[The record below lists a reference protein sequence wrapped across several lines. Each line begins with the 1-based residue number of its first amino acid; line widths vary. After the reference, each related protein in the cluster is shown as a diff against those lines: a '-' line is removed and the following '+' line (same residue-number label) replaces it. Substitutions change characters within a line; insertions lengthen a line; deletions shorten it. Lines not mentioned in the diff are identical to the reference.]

1 MFDLKKSLK
10 KQSGKISQPLLIS
23 LVIGATVLLS
33 IFLILTG
40 KNKSETSDEHAE
52 EESGEEHGGE
62 TEEHAEGVSLTAKQL
77 VEQGIQLSAVD
88 QGPVVKLS
96 SYPAKLNV
104 NTDQQAHVSP
114 SFSGHVEN
122 VYVELGQ
129 KVQKGQPLATLLVPD
144 LVDQQANFKMEQTN
158 LELAKQDFDRERQL
172 WSQGISAKQ
181 DYQRASNAYKRA
193 HLQAFLPLLLA
204 NAG

>member
-1 MFDLKKSLK
+1 M
-10 KQSGKISQPLLIS
+10 
-23 LVIGATVLLS
+23 
-33 IFLILTG
+33 
-40 KNKSETSDEHAE
+40 
-52 EESGEEHGGE
+52 
-62 TEEHAEGVSLTAKQL
+62 SLTAKQL

-88 QGPVVKLS
+88 QGPVVNLS

-144 LVDQQANFKMEQTN
+144 LVDQQANLKIEQTN
-158 LELAKQDFDRERQL
+158 LELAKQDL
-172 WSQGISAKQ
+172 SVSASIVVTGYLSKTGL
-181 DYQRASNAYKRA
+181 STC
-193 HLQAFLPLLLA
+193 L
-204 NAG
+204 

>member
-1 MFDLKKSLK
+1 MFDLKNSLK

-129 KVQKGQPLATLLVPD
+129 KV
-144 LVDQQANFKMEQTN
+144 
-158 LELAKQDFDRERQL
+158 
-172 WSQGISAKQ
+172 
-181 DYQRASNAYKRA
+181 
-193 HLQAFLPLLLA
+193 
-204 NAG
+204 